1 MNMST
6 PTEAAAL
13 TGLSLK
19 AIQKAID
26 EKAIPFRVV
35 RQQGKSKRYL
45 ENMSLICLRLEA
57 EGLNQL
63 PLQLRRRI
71 FRAVIESPRQPQVR
85 VSEVL
90 FVDVDKAR
98 NGLATKLWE
107 LRKADR
113 MVISNPAIMTG
124 TPVIRGTRVP
134 VHMIA
139 ELRMA
144 GTSIEEILQGYPSLR
159 DEQIA
164 LAELYAKAH
173 PKRGRPPVQPW
184 AGKVPVRRTRKRLHR
199 VA

>member
-26 EKAIPFRVV
+26 EKAIPCRVV
-35 RQQGKSKRYL
+35 RQHGKPKRYL
-45 ENMSLICLRLEA
+45 ENVSLICLRLEA

-71 FRAVIESPRQPQVR
+71 FRAVIESPRQPQLR
-85 VSEVL
+85 VANVL
-90 FVDVDKAR
+90 FIDVDKAR
-98 NGLATKLWE
+98 KGLAIRLSE
-107 LRKADR
+107 LRRAER
-113 MVISNPAIMTG
+113 MVVSNPAIMTG
-124 TPVIRGTRVP
+124 TPVIRGTRIP

-144 GTSIEEILQGYPSLR
+144 GTSTEEILEGYPSLK
-159 DEQIA
+159 DEQIL
-164 LAELYAKAH
+164 LAELYARAH
-173 PKRGRPPVQPW
+173 PKRGRPPAQPW
-184 AGKVPVRRTRKRLHR
+184 AGQTPVRRTRKRLR
-199 VA
+199 RAA